1 MHSFEGSYGPSKD
14 TCIVMQLID
23 CNKLEVFEKAIKQ
36 LLVRYVYTKE
46 ASNSLSPILLVGKY
60 GRV

>member
-1 MHSFEGSYGPSKD
+1 
-14 TCIVMQLID
+14 MQLID

-46 ASNSLSPILLVGKY
+46 ASDSLSPILLVGKY